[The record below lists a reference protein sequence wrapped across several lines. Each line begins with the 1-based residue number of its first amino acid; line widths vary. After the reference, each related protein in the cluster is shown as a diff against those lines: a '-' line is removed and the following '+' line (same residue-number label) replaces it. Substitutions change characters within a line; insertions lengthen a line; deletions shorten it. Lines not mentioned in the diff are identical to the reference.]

1 MQSERSCKWSILYF
15 LFLLLWN
22 IHMRGQKPN
31 WNSIKVFKRI
41 PLNVELLKFNSVA
54 KTVTLLPA
62 FLHKPNGPS
71 TSNPRLFHVDITS
84 KRPRPNFDEF
94 LRHFHVLFRCNFA
107 DRKIHVVS
115 MYFFRCNFDGRKI
128 HVVSTYFFWCNFD
141 GRKIHNVSTYFFRCN
156 FDGQKIYVVSTY
168 FFRCNFDGR
177 KIHLA
182 TTYFFRCNFSR
193 RNIHDDSTYFFR
205 LNFDGRNIHFVCT
218 YFFDKISMKSTSF
231 LVSCKLMKT
240 FEGVFLC

>member
-15 LFLLLWN
+15 LFFLLWN

-128 HVVSTYFFWCNFD
+128 HVVSTYFFDVISMVEKSIMFP
-141 GRKIHNVSTYFFRCN
+141 RT
-156 FDGQKIYVVSTY
+156 
-168 FFRCNFDGR
+168 
-177 KIHLA
+177 
-182 TTYFFRCNFSR
+182 
-193 RNIHDDSTYFFR
+193 
-205 LNFDGRNIHFVCT
+205 
-218 YFFDKISMKSTSF
+218 FFDVISLVEISTMILLTFFDLILMVETSTLFAHTF
-231 LVSCKLMKT
+231 LTK
-240 FEGVFLC
+240 FRWNRRRFW

>member
-1 MQSERSCKWSILYF
+1 MWDSHLKCFTWKFSQVLV
-15 LFLLLWN
+15 
-22 IHMRGQKPN
+22 PN
-31 WNSIKVFKRI
+31 
-41 PLNVELLKFNSVA
+41 E
-54 KTVTLLPA
+54 
-62 FLHKPNGPS
+62 HS
-71 TSNPRLFHVDITS
+71 TSNRRQFHVDNTWI
-84 KRPRPNFDEF
+84 RRRPNFDEF
-94 LRHFHVLFRCNFA
+94 PRHFHVLFWCNFA
-107 DRKIHVVS
+107 DRKI
-115 MYFFRCNFDGRKI
+115 Y
-128 HVVSTYFFWCNFD
+128 VVSTYFFRRNFD
-141 GRKIHNVSTYFFRCN
+141 GWKIH
-156 FDGQKIYVVSTY
+156 VVFTY

-182 TTYFFRCNFSR
+182 TTYFFRSNFSR